1 MLTSEQR
8 TAVLELWAKG
18 QGKRAIARTLK
29 ISRNSVR
36 EVIRSGSTTPPEVR
50 REAGAAAYHSEILS
64 LHANCKSNLQRV
76 HEELQAMGAEI
87 SYPALTAYCRR
98 HGIGVRPKRRSG
110 EYHFGP
116 GEEIQHDTSPHRL
129 TLAGKERLVQTA
141 SAVLCYSRM
150 LFFQHYPTFNRFYC
164 KVFLTDALRYLG
176 GAGKRMVIDNTSVVV
191 LRGTGAGMV
200 PVTEME
206 AFADRFGFTFLAHE
220 VGHADRKGRVE
231 APFRY
236 IEGNFLAGRT
246 FDSWEDLNTQARS
259 WCDKVN
265 RSYKRH
271 LRTTPVELYAIERL
285 ALAPLPEWIPEV
297 YHLHHRTVD
306 MRGYV
311 TVNTNRYSA
320 PDDWIDREV
329 EVRETKDRIIISLDA
344 RRSVAHERVIDKE
357 RATRTLAEHRTTP
370 GRRRRRRSAGH
381 EEQLLATAY
390 PQLGSYVTLLK
401 KKGKKQVTLVL
412 KQLLRM
418 AREYP
423 AGALLDAVKEAERY
437 GLYDLDRVERMVLR
451 RIANEYFNPA
461 PLGHRGRDD

>member
-1 MLTSEQR
+1 MLTPEQR

-18 QGKRAIARTLK
+18 LGKRAIASALK

-36 EVIRSGSTTPPEVR
+36 DVIRSGSRTPPEVGR
-50 REAGAAAYHSEILS
+50 GSRAEAYHSEILS
-64 LHANCKSNLQRV
+64 LHASCKENLQRV

-98 HGIGVRPKRRSG
+98 HGIGVSRKQRSG

-129 TLAGKERLVQTA
+129 ELGGKVRTVQTA

-150 LFFQHYPTFNRFYC
+150 LYFQHYPTFNRFYC

-191 LRGTGAGMV
+191 LRGTGANMV
-200 PVTEME
+200 PVPEME

-220 VGHADRKGRVE
+220 LGHADRKGRVE

-246 FDSWEDLNTQARS
+246 FDSWSDLNAQARS

-271 LRTTPVELYAIERL
+271 LRTTPTELYAIERPTL
-285 ALAPLPEWIPEV
+285 EPLPVWIPEV
-297 YHLHHRTVD
+297 YQLHHRTVD
-306 MRGYV
+306 VRAYV
-311 TVNTNRYSA
+311 TVDTNRYSA

-329 EVRETKDRIIISLDA
+329 EVRETKDRVIISLNA
-344 RRSVAHERVIDKE
+344 RRSVTHERVVDKE
-357 RATRTLAEHRTTP
+357 RATRTLPEHRTTP
-370 GRRRRRRSAGH
+370 GRLSRRRGPGH
-381 EEQLLATAY
+381 EEGLLGAAY
-390 PQLGSYVTLLK
+390 PQLESYVALLK
-401 KKGKKQVTLVL
+401 KNGKKQVTLAL
-412 KQLLRM
+412 RQLLRM

-423 AGALLDAVKEAERY
+423 GEALLDAVQEAERY
-437 GLYDLDRVERMVLR
+437 GLFDLDRVERMVLR
-451 RIANEYFNPA
+451 RIASEYFNLVP
-461 PLGHRGRDD
+461 PGHGGHDD